1 MPHLDFLN
9 DDYEEKKTNA
19 QKIEED
25 IKVKILTKK
34 YKTGQRIVEQD
45 LCEIY
50 GISRT
55 PIREILRRI
64 ESEGLI
70 QTIPNRGAFVKGFS
84 RRDIDDF
91 FTLKSM
97 LEIQCVKWAVERIT
111 DEELETLEEIFEFMQ
126 FYTMSNDLEK
136 MIRINKGF
144 DTVIYAACH
153 NSTIEAALH
162 KYNFYLHHATAK
174 VKYPINYLD
183 TVLEEHRAIYEAI
196 KNRDREA
203 AEAASEVHMLKTM
216 MRRK

>member
-97 LEIQCVKWAVERIT
+97 LEI
-111 DEELETLEEIFEFMQ
+111 
-126 FYTMSNDLEK
+126 K
-136 MIRINKGF
+136 MCKMGCRK
-144 DTVIYAACH
+144 
-153 NSTIEAALH
+153 
-162 KYNFYLHHATAK
+162 
-174 VKYPINYLD
+174 NY
-183 TVLEEHRAIYEAI
+183 R
-196 KNRDREA
+196 
-203 AEAASEVHMLKTM
+203 
-216 MRRK
+216 